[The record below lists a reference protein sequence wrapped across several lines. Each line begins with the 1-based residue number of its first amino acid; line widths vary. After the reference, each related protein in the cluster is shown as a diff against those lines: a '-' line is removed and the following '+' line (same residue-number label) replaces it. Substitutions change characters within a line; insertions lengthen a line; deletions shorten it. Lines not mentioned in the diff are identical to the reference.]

1 MEEQDKPCIGL
12 IFDASFLIWDV
23 LIPMGI
29 IYTILNRNRNAKFV
43 YGGLPRL
50 CMHVEDYA
58 QSLNIPKDRLIKL
71 EMDTCVKRHLL
82 TQTKEAEWF
91 SQLLAY
97 HPGRIYCFRDNTH
110 SNATG
115 VMVMYAVRQNIPV
128 IEIDNHGN
136 KRQIT
141 KNAPSDL
148 NIIYARKAGRIPY
161 DV

>member
-1 MEEQDKPCIGL
+1 MEEQDRPCIGL

-97 HPGRIYCFRDNTH
+97 
-110 SNATG
+110 
-115 VMVMYAVRQNIPV
+115 
-128 IEIDNHGN
+128 
-136 KRQIT
+136 K
-141 KNAPSDL
+141 
-148 NIIYARKAGRIPY
+148 
-161 DV
+161 

>member
-1 MEEQDKPCIGL
+1 
-12 IFDASFLIWDV
+12 
-23 LIPMGI
+23 MGI

-71 EMDTCVKRHLL
+71 EMDTCVKKHLL

-97 HPGRIYCFRDNTH
+97 HPGRIYCFR
-110 SNATG
+110 
-115 VMVMYAVRQNIPV
+115 
-128 IEIDNHGN
+128 
-136 KRQIT
+136 
-141 KNAPSDL
+141 
-148 NIIYARKAGRIPY
+148 IIHILMRR
-161 DV
+161 V